1 MRNKKKVQ
9 IFLIIE
15 IYRRVDFTFIRR
27 SCKFGTVFNPLVMS
41 QNLYQ
46 SATFSV
52 EYIESLKTLKGNFL
66 ECRSS
71 DEYNS
76 AIKAF
81 KEVYDKVK
89 PTRTLWDNSNF
100 SYIINREERKW
111 TDEFLN
117 APGMRLGFTKKT
129 AIIVSGH
136 ALAMLSLLDIFE
148 EGEAPVR
155 PGFFAYEQQALEWIS
170 QKAVQTPPPQKGSD
184 PIITLQQDMATGRAN
199 ITLDIEMSQLPEYL
213 KCFKHVLNHHK
224 FFGEHYARFC
234 SLSHQEKKILGL
246 IIRGLLNKTIG
257 NELYISEDTVKTHR
271 RNILRKLECHTMT
284 DLVKYAIF
292 L

>member
-1 MRNKKKVQ
+1 MRFYPRSLESKPYPACHG
-9 IFLIIE
+9 IS
-15 IYRRVDFTFIRR
+15 FIKYC
-27 SCKFGTVFNPLVMS
+27 CKFGEVSNTLVMS

-46 SATFSV
+46 SDTFSV
-52 EYIESLKTLKGNFL
+52 EYIASLKTLKGTFF

-71 DEYNS
+71 NDYTS
-76 AIKAF
+76 AMRAF
-81 KEVYDKVK
+81 KEVYYKVK
-89 PTRTLWDNSNF
+89 PARTLWDNSKF
-100 SYIINREERKW
+100 SYIISPEERKW

-117 APGMRLGFTKKT
+117 APAMQLGITKKT

-136 ALAMLSLLDIFE
+136 ALAMLSILDIFE

-155 PGFFAYEQQALEWIS
+155 PGFFAYEQQALEWIN
-170 QKAVQTPPPQKGSD
+170 QKVVQTPPPQKGGD
-184 PIITLQQDMATGRAN
+184 PVITLQQHMATGRAN

-213 KCFKHVLNHHK
+213 KCLKHVLKHHK
-224 FFGEHYARFC
+224 FFEEHYVRFS
-234 SLSHQEKKILGL
+234 SLSFQEKKILGL
-246 IIRGLLNKTIG
+246 ILKGLLNKAIG

-284 DLVKYAIF
+284 DLVRYSIF

>member
-1 MRNKKKVQ
+1 
-9 IFLIIE
+9 
-15 IYRRVDFTFIRR
+15 
-27 SCKFGTVFNPLVMS
+27 MS

-46 SATFSV
+46 SDTFSI
-52 EYIESLKTLKGNFL
+52 EYIESIKTLKGSFS

-71 DEYNS
+71 DDYTS
-76 AIKAF
+76 AMKAF
-81 KEVYDKVK
+81 KEVYEKVK
-89 PTRTLWDNSNF
+89 PTRTFWDNSNF
-100 SYIINREERKW
+100 SYIISREERKW

-117 APGMRLGFTKKT
+117 APCMALGFTKKT

-148 EGEAPVR
+148 EGEAPVT
-155 PGFFAYEQQALEWIS
+155 PGFFAYEQQALEWIT
-170 QKAVQTPPPQKGSD
+170 QKAVKTPPPQMGGD
-184 PIITLQQDMATGRAN
+184 PLITLQQHIATGRAS

-213 KCFKHVLNHHK
+213 KCFKQVLNHHK
-224 FFGEHYARFC
+224 FFEEHYARFC
-234 SLSHQEKKILGL
+234 MLSYQEKKVLGM
-246 IIRGLLNKTIG
+246 IIRGLLNKAIG

-271 RNILRKLECHTMT
+271 RNILRKLKCHTMT